1 MNSEAQ
7 RPKVYLVG
15 GGPGDPGLLT
25 LRAVEC
31 LREADFILYDYLTSP
46 RTLAFARPDAETLCV
61 DQIPGDHPQRWP
73 QIHQRIIDEARKGK
87 IVVHLK
93 GGDPLIF
100 GRGGEEAE
108 SLREAGVPY
117 EIVPGVTAAF
127 AAGAYAEIPLTH
139 RAHASALAIVTGH
152 EHPGKPNSRLDWDA
166 LAKFPGTLAIY
177 MGVARLGVIAQ
188 ELIARGK
195 PPETPAACVHQ
206 ASTGT
211 QRTVTGMLQDLES
224 LVTAAGITT
233 PALMLVGPVVAL
245 KPEMSWYE
253 ALPLKGLRVLVTRP
267 REQAQAFA
275 RRLELLGAVPE
286 VMPVI
291 ELGPPGDWSLVDRA
305 IDQLESDEF
314 DWVIFTSANS
324 VRAFLNRVRA
334 VGKDVRVMGGSK
346 IAAIGPATRMALAER
361 HLIADLVPEDG
372 LNSESLLACLAD
384 RCQGQRLL
392 LPRAAQGREKLKD
405 GLAALADVEAVTVY
419 EQHAVIGSPDILDRV
434 RNGDLDV
441 VTLTSPNIADAFL
454 ATCDQAILE
463 RFRTGSTLILVN
475 SRRLGESLVERG
487 IPCQVSAGPTEEDLI
502 RSLRSVM
509 EHVRP

>member
-1 MNSEAQ
+1 MNEA
-7 RPKVYLVG
+7 RGTGRVYLVG

-73 QIHQRIIDEARKGK
+73 HIHQRIIDEARKGK

-108 SLREAGVPY
+108 ALREAGIPY

-188 ELIARGK
+188 QLIARGK

-206 ASTGT
+206 ASTGM
-211 QRTVTGMLQDLES
+211 QRTVTGTLQDLES
-224 LVTAAGITT
+224 LVTAAGIKS
-233 PALMLVGPVVAL
+233 PALMLVGPVVNL
-245 KPEMSWYE
+245 KPETSWYE
-253 ALPLKGLRVLVTRP
+253 ALPLKGLRVLITRP
-267 REQAQAFA
+267 REQARAFA

-291 ELGPPGDWSLVDRA
+291 ELRPPGDWSQVDQA
-305 IDQLESDEF
+305 IDQLASDEF

-324 VRAFLNRVRA
+324 VRAFLDRVRI
-334 VGKDVRVMGGSK
+334 VGKDVRVLGRSK
-346 IAAIGPATRMALAER
+346 IAAIGPATGSALAER
-361 HLIADLVPEDG
+361 ELIADLVPEDG

-392 LPRAAQGREKLKD
+392 LPRAAQGREMLKA
-405 GLAALADVEAVTVY
+405 GLAAIAYVEAVTVY
-419 EQHAVIGSPDILDRV
+419 EQCPVDGSAEIFKRLRE
-434 RNGDLDV
+434 GEIDV

-454 ATCDQAILE
+454 AVCDHAILE
-463 RFRTGSTLILVN
+463 RFRTGTMLILAN
-475 SRRLGESLVERG
+475 SQRLEESLRERG
-487 IPCQVSAGPTEEDLI
+487 IPCQVSAGPTEEELI
-502 RSLRSVM
+502 RSLSAM
-509 EHVRP
+509 S